1 MTTLTAMIGSATKR
15 GRFWTATMVSRK
27 EPPSSARPSRYGQSS
42 RRRQSSPIRSDVAR
56 SS

>member
-15 GRFWTATMVSRK
+15 GRFWTATIVSRK
-27 EPPSSARPSRYGQSS
+27 EPPSSASPSRYGQSS

>member
-15 GRFWTATMVSRK
+15 GRFWTATIVSRK
-27 EPPSSARPSRYGQSS
+27 
-42 RRRQSSPIRSDVAR
+42 DVAR